1 MPATATPSS
10 SAAATHG
17 SVQGTVGYYDDKYF
31 TWQAPLGE
39 FGGWANLIKFR
50 DYIKPDDKVIDYGC
64 GGGYLLKQLTCK
76 ERLGIEINPTAR
88 QTADSI
94 GIRTVATAAEVPDE
108 WADVII
114 SNNALEHTE
123 RPLDEIK
130 ALLPKLKRGGRIV
143 FVVPNESII
152 WKYAPGDVNQHIY
165 AWSPMSIG
173 NLFTHAGFE
182 VEESKA
188 FLHKWPR
195 NYRFW
200 AKVSPALFHFVC
212 RLYARWERTWFQIRV
227 VARRPQ
233 N

>member
-1 MPATATPSS
+1 MPATAPSAPTS
-10 SAAATHG
+10 NG

-31 TWQAPLGE
+31 AWQAPLGE

-50 DYIKPDDKVIDYGC
+50 DFIKPDDKVIDYGC

-76 ERLGIEINPTAR
+76 ERLGIEINETAR
-88 QTADSI
+88 KTADSI
-94 GIRTVATAAEVPDE
+94 GIRTVATAAELPDE
-108 WADVII
+108 WADVIV
-114 SNNALEHTE
+114 SNNALEHTT
-123 RPLDEIK
+123 RPLDELK

-152 WKYAPGDVNQHIY
+152 WKYAPNDVNQHIY

-200 AKVSPALFHFVC
+200 AKVSPAVFHFVC

-227 VARRPQ
+227 VARRP
-233 N
+233 NT